1 VQEYQ
6 GIKLIIAPE
15 VAELLEKRRILDE
28 DVQQVI
34 YEAAKS
40 GNVVVHPQTGR
51 LRACHRPYRTTIW
64 VEYSPAPEGC
74 VIHTAYSHRMEV
86 TGGPRK

>member
-1 VQEYQ
+1 MQ
-6 GIKLIIAPE
+6 GYKNIRLIVSSE

-34 YEAAKS
+34 YEAEKI

-51 LRACHRPYRTTIW
+51 LRACHRPFRAAIW
-64 VEYSPAPEGC
+64 VEYSPTPQGYM
-74 VIHTAYSHRMEV
+74 IHTAYSHRMEV
-86 TGGPRK
+86 RGGPRK